1 MAGTNHQGSSRR
13 FFLYGIA
20 AVPIAAV
27 IFAVATAIGSS
38 PSPKVAFDLKVKVAD
53 QDVRASGSIYLESD
67 GFNFEGGRLSFS
79 GTVTGDEV
87 AIKGKVTTD
96 DRTLTRDFGASG
108 HLADGRMS
116 ATLNGDGGRRM
127 GSLKLELINQ

>member
-38 PSPKVAFDLKVKVAD
+38 PSPKVSFDLKVKVAD

-67 GFNFEGGRLSFS
+67 GFSFEGGRLSFS

-87 AIKGKVTTD
+87 AIKGEVTTD

>member
-1 MAGTNHQGSSRR
+1 MARANHQGSSRR

-27 IFAVATAIGSS
+27 IFAVATAIGSA
-38 PSPKVAFDLKVKVAD
+38 PSPKVAFDLKVKIAD
-53 QDVRASGSIYLESD
+53 QDVRANGSIYLESD
-67 GFNFEGGRLSFS
+67 GFSFEGSRLSFS

-96 DRTLTRDFGASG
+96 DRTLSRDFGASG
-108 HLADGRMS
+108 RLTEGRMS

-127 GSLKLELINQ
+127 GSLKLELTNQ